1 MFRDLLAMKIDIE
14 MLKTAFGK
22 SLKVGPIEQIDA
34 KKGYR
39 IKLGEDENGEPFLS
53 PWYPH
58 PESGGATSTWA
69 PLSKGQIVGMINP
82 TGDARQGIL
91 LRGGF
96 SDINRPP
103 SADLLASV
111 LKAFGVTVT
120 VRTEPSLSTVIS
132 WSKAT
137 PTSRADTSSTTTP
150 ISATRIFM
158 AASNAAARQP
168 TNLRTER
175 THHDQ
180 KDLSRPARRGLGE
193 WRTCAGFRQSEP
205 DRNRSSF

>member
-1 MFRDLLAMKIDIE
+1 MYRDLLAMKIDIE

-22 SLKVGPIEQIDA
+22 SLKVGPIEQVDA

-39 IKLGEDENGEPFLS
+39 IRLGEDENGEPFLS

-96 SDINRPP
+96 SDVNQPP
-103 SADLLASV
+103 SADLLANV

-120 VRTEPSLSTVIS
+120 VKNGTVTIDGNLVVKGNVDFKDGHVKHNEANIGDTHIHGGVDRGGATTDEP
-132 WSKAT
+132 A
-137 PTSRADTSSTTTP
+137 
-150 ISATRIFM
+150 
-158 AASNAAARQP
+158 N
-168 TNLRTER
+168 
-175 THHDQ
+175 
-180 KDLSRPARRGLGE
+180 
-193 WRTCAGFRQSEP
+193 
-205 DRNRSSF
+205 